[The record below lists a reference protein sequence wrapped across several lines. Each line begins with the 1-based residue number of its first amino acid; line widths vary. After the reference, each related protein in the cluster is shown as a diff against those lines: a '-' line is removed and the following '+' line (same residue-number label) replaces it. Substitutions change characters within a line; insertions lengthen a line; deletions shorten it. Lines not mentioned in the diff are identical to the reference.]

1 MEITKVNQIT
11 DSLKKYTYSGKDSD
25 YITLTEWANGEGY
38 DIDING
44 KLIRVQCKTSHEID
58 LGVIEFSCRSC
69 RSNTQSNLRRRYTVD
84 EVDYFCTYWNN
95 MCYLVPINECSVS
108 KKLRFIPPKNNQK
121 VGISYAKDYEL
132 PNQINLI
139 KD

>member
-44 KLIRVQCKTSHEID
+44 KLITLSDSELEAINY
-58 LGVIEFSCRSC
+58 LILA
-69 RSNTQSNLRRRYTVD
+69 LRY
-84 EVDYFCTYWNN
+84 
-95 MCYLVPINECSVS
+95 
-108 KKLRFIPPKNNQK
+108 KK
-121 VGISYAKDYEL
+121 
-132 PNQINLI
+132 
-139 KD
+139 